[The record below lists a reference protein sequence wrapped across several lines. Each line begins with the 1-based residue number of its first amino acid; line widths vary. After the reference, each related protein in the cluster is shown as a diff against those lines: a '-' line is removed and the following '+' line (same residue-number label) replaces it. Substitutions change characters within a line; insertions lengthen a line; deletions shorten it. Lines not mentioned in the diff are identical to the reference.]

1 MKTDLFWLE
10 LDLVLEVVGPMGWT
24 VDVEVV
30 ELSFVAVQFVGLV
43 VGSKVV
49 QEVVLGS
56 VTEVGV
62 DAQVVDLLMDLAV
75 DLMID
80 LVFDLGAVL
89 ELDLA
94 FDLMV
99 DLVVDLM
106 GDLVVDLGV
115 VLEFELVRDLSVALV
130 VDLVVELVDCVDC
143 VESVLMVQQNLER
156 ANRR

>member
-10 LDLVLEVVGPMGWT
+10 LDLVLEVVGPMGWM
-24 VDVEVV
+24 VDVEV
-30 ELSFVAVQFVGLV
+30 VQFVGLV
-43 VGSKVV
+43 VGSRVV

-62 DAQVVDLLMDLAV
+62 DAQVVDLLMDLAL
-75 DLMID
+75 DMMID
-80 LVFDLGAVL
+80 LVFDLRAVL

-106 GDLVVDLGV
+106 GDLVVDLRV

-130 VDLVVELVDCVDC
+130 VDLVVELVDCVGC
-143 VESVLMVQQNLER
+143 AESVLMVQQNLER